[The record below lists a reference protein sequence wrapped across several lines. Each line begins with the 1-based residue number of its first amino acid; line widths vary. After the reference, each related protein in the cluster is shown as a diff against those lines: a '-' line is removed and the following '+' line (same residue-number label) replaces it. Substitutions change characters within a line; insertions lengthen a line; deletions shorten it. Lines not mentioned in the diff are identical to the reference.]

1 MENIV
6 PEISQD
12 LKNYINYLIYL
23 NDKLSKFFDHQKIYI
38 ACKKGCAKCC
48 KNAEFPYKKIEFDLL
63 MEGFKTL
70 PQETQQL
77 IRKRVKELKEEQK
90 KTEGR
95 LAHTCPFLIDDVC
108 SVYDFRGIICRSFGL
123 MFYRENDTPGI
134 PFCIFEGL
142 NYSALLNKETGR
154 VSTEKYKELG
164 YDQEPLAFNVS
175 HSFLTDEVLA
185 NGFGFTFGET
195 KQMLDWFEEDFYNV

>member
-1 MENIV
+1 MENT
-6 PEISQD
+6 ELQISED
-12 LKNYINYLIYL
+12 LKNYIQYLVYL

-77 IRKRVKELKEEQK
+77 IRERVKDLKEEQK

-123 MFYRENDTPGI
+123 MFYNENDTPGI
-134 PFCIFEGL
+134 PFCIYEGL
-142 NYSALLNKETGR
+142 NYSALL
-154 VSTEKYKELG
+154 YKELG

-185 NGFGFTFGET
+185 KGFGFTFGET
-195 KQMLDWFEEDFYNV
+195 KPMLDWFSEDFYNV

>member
-1 MENIV
+1 MENEL
-6 PEISQD
+6 PEISEE
-12 LKNYINYLIYL
+12 LKNYIQYLIYL

-70 PQETQQL
+70 PEDKQQL
-77 IRKRVKELKEEQK
+77 IRERVKELKEEQK
-90 KTEGR
+90 KVEGR

-175 HSFLTDEVLA
+175 HSFLTDEVIA
-185 NGFGFTFGET
+185 HGFGFTFGET
-195 KQMLDWFEEDFYNV
+195 KPMLDWFEEDFYNV

>member
-1 MENIV
+1 M
-6 PEISQD
+6 SD
-12 LKNYINYLIYL
+12 LEKYVEYLIFITQKI
-23 NDKLSKFFDHQKIYI
+23 NSFFENQKIYI

-48 KNAEFPYKKIEFDLL
+48 KNANFPYKKLEFDLL
-63 MEGFKTL
+63 IEGFKIL
-70 PQETQQL
+70 PEDTQKL
-77 IRKRVKELKEEQK
+77 IRKKVKELKEEQK
-90 KTEGR
+90 KTEGIF
-95 LAHTCPFLIDDVC
+95 AYTCPFLIDDVC
-108 SVYDFRGIICRSFGL
+108 SVYDVRGIICRSFGL

-134 PFCIFEGL
+134 PFCIFEDL

-195 KQMLDWFEEDFYNV
+195 RQLLDWFEEDFYNV

>member
-1 MENIV
+1 MENT
-6 PEISQD
+6 ELQISED
-12 LKNYINYLIYL
+12 LKNYIQYLVYL

-77 IRKRVKELKEEQK
+77 IRERVKDLKEEQK

-123 MFYRENDTPGI
+123 MFYNENDTPGI
-134 PFCIFEGL
+134 PFCIYEGL

-185 NGFGFTFGET
+185 KGFGFTFGET
-195 KQMLDWFEEDFYNV
+195 KPMLDWFSEDFYNV

>member
-1 MENIV
+1 MENEL
-6 PEISQD
+6 PEISEE
-12 LKNYINYLIYL
+12 LKNYIQYLIYL
-23 NDKLSKFFDHQKIYI
+23 NDKLSKFFDHQKDYI

-70 PQETQQL
+70 PEDKQQL
-77 IRKRVKELKEEQK
+77 IKERVKNLKEEQK

-95 LAHTCPFLIDDVC
+95 LSHTCPFLIDDVC

-123 MFYRENDTPGI
+123 MFYNENDTPGI

-154 VSTEKYKELG
+154 VSSEKYKELG
-164 YDQEPLAFNVS
+164 YTQEPLAFNVS
-175 HSFLTDEVLA
+175 HSFLTDEVIA
-185 NGFGFTFGET
+185 KGFGFTFGET
-195 KQMLDWFEEDFYNV
+195 KPMLDWFEEDFYNV

>member
-1 MENIV
+1 MENAV
-6 PEISQD
+6 PEISQE
-12 LKNYINYLIYL
+12 LKNYIQYLIYL
-23 NDKLSKFFDHQKIYI
+23 NDKLSKFFEHQKDYI

-63 MEGFKTL
+63 TEGFKTL
-70 PQETQQL
+70 PEDTQKL
-77 IRKRVKELKEEQK
+77 IRERVKTLKEEQK
-90 KTEGR
+90 KTDGKF
-95 LAHTCPFLIDDVC
+95 AYTCPFLINDVC

-142 NYSALLNKETGR
+142 NYSNLLNKETGR
-154 VSTEKYKELG
+154 VSTEKYKALG
-164 YDQEPLAFNVS
+164 LTQEPLAFNVS

-185 NGFGFTFGET
+185 HGFGFTFGET
-195 KQMLDWFEEDFYNV
+195 KPMIDWFSEDFYNV

>member
-1 MENIV
+1 MENT
-6 PEISQD
+6 ELQISED
-12 LKNYINYLIYL
+12 LKNYIQYLVYL
-23 NDKLSKFFDHQKIYI
+23 NDKLSKFFDHQRIYI

-48 KNAEFPYKKIEFDLL
+48 KHAEFPYKKIEFDLL
-63 MEGFKTL
+63 MEGFNTL
-70 PQETQQL
+70 SEDTQQL
-77 IRKRVKELKEEQK
+77 IRKRVKDLKEEQK
-90 KTEGR
+90 NTEKGFVYD
-95 LAHTCPFLIDDVC
+95 CPFLIDDVC

-123 MFYRENDTPGI
+123 MFYNENDTPGI
-134 PFCIFEGL
+134 PFCIYEGL

-185 NGFGFTFGET
+185 KGFGFTFGET
-195 KQMLDWFEEDFYNV
+195 KPMLDWFSEDFYNV

>member
-1 MENIV
+1 M
-6 PEISQD
+6 SD
-12 LKNYINYLIYL
+12 LQKYVEYLIFITQKI
-23 NDKLSKFFDHQKIYI
+23 NKFFEHQKIYI

-70 PQETQQL
+70 PNDKQQL
-77 IRKRVKELKEEQK
+77 IRERVKALKEEQA

-108 SVYDFRGIICRSFGL
+108 SIYDFRGIICRSFGL

-185 NGFGFTFGET
+185 RGFGFTFGET
-195 KQMLDWFEEDFYNV
+195 KPMLDWFEEDFYNV